1 MLKIKILIIIIETY
15 FISPRYTYIYILM
28 INLQN
33 NVPIFL
39 DTVTEINFLSCI
51 MANTLLRTIVKIH
64 MHKNGM
70 EERPAFYS
78 INEKK

>member
-1 MLKIKILIIIIETY
+1 
-15 FISPRYTYIYILM
+15 M

-78 INEKK
+78 INEKR

>member
-1 MLKIKILIIIIETY
+1 MI
-15 FISPRYTYIYILM
+15 YIYD
-28 INLQN
+28 LQN

-64 MHKNGM
+64 IHKNGM

-78 INEKK
+78 INVKRLLELLC